1 MDNITLNVS
10 DIIVSGQLCYRI
22 IYVSEKMCV
31 LCKMECTCLDLIYV
45 PTNELMEQLFSGTA
59 RIENDEEKRVVD
71 CENLP
76 EPLREKFLTKRNFI
90 RDVEAEYGPIFIEL
104 LGKQQKP
111 VLKGIIAAHGLSD
124 STAQRCIKTYL
135 QSGLNESSLL
145 PKMTK
150 VSSDGPYSYNHKTG
164 RKSTDVSAGIV
175 IDDEALRHFEEA
187 VAFYKSGRAVTK
199 KQAFDM
205 MNFKHYSKTEVDA
218 SGHLSHTLLPETKRP
233 TYRQFEYYI
242 DKVLSKE
249 EKDRIKTSA
258 QEQRNNKR
266 LLLSDNLKN
275 IMGPGDYIEMDEVEV
290 DVSLVSQINPDQ
302 TVGRPIVYAMI
313 DVYTRAIVSVSVSFE
328 NNSVIGLTNCLLALA
343 DDKIEL
349 CANYDL
355 SISNDIWPSN
365 FIPRTIRTD
374 RGSEYRSKEAKRI
387 FNELN
392 INLELVPGGSGSL
405 KGSVEQWFHQMH
417 TAQNALLEGKGLI
430 EKRHDSKHHR
440 EALLTIEEFKRILYA
455 FVVAHN
461 QTYMKRYPLTHEM
474 IAEKIAPTP
483 CDLWKFGVAQ
493 YGAPRPITNRHQF
506 IYSLLR
512 PIDARI
518 TRKGIIYKDLYYMD
532 FADLALREAMYR
544 QGNKSATFEARIDPR
559 DVGSLYTIS
568 KDGTLKSIPLNTERT
583 GNNYQGVSLAEYE
596 EIRKAKKTQDKI
608 GAIQNEELRAKLL
621 STTAATIAAA
631 EIDAPRYANAKNIR
645 NSRSLEKKI
654 EGQKSA
660 VSHLL
665 AAEQRKIEP
674 APMPEAPVLVGE
686 GKKEFTIIDNIDDA
700 FDLFFGGDD
709 G

>member
-31 LCKMECTCLDLIYV
+31 LCKMECTYLDLIYV
-45 PTNELMEQLFSGTA
+45 PTNDLMEQLFSGTA
-59 RIENDEEKRVVD
+59 RVENDEAKRVVD
-71 CENLP
+71 YENLP
-76 EPLREKFLTKRNFI
+76 EPLREKFLSKRNFI
-90 RDVEAEYGPIFIEL
+90 RDVKAAYGPFYLDL
-104 LGKQQKP
+104 LGKKNKSI
-111 VLKGIIAAHGLSD
+111 LKKIISAYNLSHV
-124 STAQRCIKTYL
+124 TAWRCIRIYL
-135 QSGLNESSLL
+135 QSGLDENSLL
-145 PKMTK
+145 PKPTGTSTK
-150 VSSDGPYSYNHKTG
+150 APYGYTQKPG
-164 RKSTDVSAGIV
+164 RKCTDVPAGIR
-175 IDDEALRHFEEA
+175 IDDEVLRNFKEA
-187 VAFYKSGRAVTK
+187 VAFYKSGRTVTQK
-199 KQAFDM
+199 DAFDM
-205 MNFKHYSKTEVDA
+205 MNLQHYSKTELDA
-218 SGHLSHTLLPETKRP
+218 SGHLSRTLLPETQRP
-233 TYRQFEYYI
+233 TFRQFRYYL
-242 DKVLSKE
+242 DKVISKE

-275 IMGPGDYIEMDEVEV
+275 IMGPGDCIEMDEVEV

-349 CANYDL
+349 CANYGL

-365 FIPRTIRTD
+365 FIPRTVRTD

-417 TAQNALLEGKGLI
+417 SAQNALLEGKGLI

-474 IAEKIAPTP
+474 IAEKVAPTP

-493 YGAPRPITNRHQF
+493 YGALPPITNKHQF

-532 FADLALREAMYR
+532 SADLALRDAMYR

-559 DVGSLYTIS
+559 DVGSLYTIG
-568 KDGTLKSIPLNTERT
+568 KDGALKSIPLNTERT

-608 GAIQNEELRAKLL
+608 GEIGNEELRAKWLG
-621 STTAATIAAA
+621 TTAATIAAA

-665 AAEQRKIEP
+665 AAEQSKIEA

-700 FDLFFGGDD
+700 LDLFFGGDD